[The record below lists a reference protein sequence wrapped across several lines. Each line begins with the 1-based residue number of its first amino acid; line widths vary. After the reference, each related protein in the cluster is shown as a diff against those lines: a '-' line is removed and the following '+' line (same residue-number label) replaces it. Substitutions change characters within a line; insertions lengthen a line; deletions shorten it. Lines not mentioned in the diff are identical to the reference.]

1 MGGEG
6 GAGTT
11 GGGGAAG
18 AEPPLPPICD
28 RIPNLQR
35 QLRADRVAQG
45 TDVAVLNDCR
55 LSWFRSLFTPPID
68 ERHIY
73 LNELSR
79 LTMVLWGCRNEAPAG
94 FKLVYGTVMLSSEEV
109 DALVIHYLTSM
120 RIELNISDA
129 EARRLE
135 SELERLAEPRIDP
148 SLHGF
153 SRSTCPGD
161 GTGGEGG
168 ITGAGSMTESG

>member
-1 MGGEG
+1 
-6 GAGTT
+6 
-11 GGGGAAG
+11 
-18 AEPPLPPICD
+18 LPPICD
-28 RIPNLQR
+28 RIVALQR
-35 QLRADRVAQG
+35 QLRADRVAQN

-73 LNELSR
+73 LNEVAR

-94 FKLVYGTVMLSSEEV
+94 FKLVYGTVPLSSEEV
-109 DALVIHYLTSM
+109 DALIVHYLAAT
-120 RIELNISDA
+120 RIEIEISDA
-129 EARRLE
+129 EARRLR
-135 SELERLAEPRIDP
+135 SELEELAEPRIDP
-148 SLHGF
+148 NLHGF

-168 ITGAGSMTESG
+168 ITGAGTMTEDG